1 MNTILSLY
9 TPLAPDASRAVV
21 FEHIFTKEHV
31 TVGLRPLSLPGDWP
45 SIGKW
50 LCREFSSHHSPA
62 THLPEKH
69 LRETFSTMLQCDFA
83 QPFVGLINDQPGFLI
98 EICDGDK
105 QCAGLEEGPH
115 VFDNG
120 DHAIRVMLS
129 PTVINTRHWSACAL
143 LSSLDYFFSYERVKR
158 IVWELHEKEK
168 HHINLAAQL
177 QFKAVT
183 TKGWPGLHVF
193 LYSREILQRFS
204 PRNRKQ
210 IQKLP

>member
-1 MNTILSLY
+1 MNTTLSLY
-9 TPLAPDASRAVV
+9 TPLAPDASCDIV
-21 FEHIFTKEHV
+21 FERSFAKEHV
-31 TVGLRPLSLPGDWP
+31 TVALRPLSLPGDWP
-45 SIGKW
+45 CIGKW
-50 LCREFSSHHSPA
+50 LCREFSHHHSPA

-69 LRETFSTMLQCDFA
+69 LRETFRTMLQCDFA

-120 DHAIRVMLS
+120 DHAIRLMLS

-168 HHINLAAQL
+168 HHITLAGQL
-177 QFKAVT
+177 QFESETAKE
-183 TKGWPGLHVF
+183 WPGIHVF
-193 LYSREILQRFS
+193 LYSREILPRFS
-204 PRNRKQ
+204 ASNRQQ